1 MQNFNAQAQVQ
12 PTIQRES
19 FLFIE
24 CAKRTEFAEIEK
36 TVKVLINPGDI
47 KDIGI
52 GTFVSQE
59 VQKLFTLG
67 YDVKNVYVG
76 SLL

>member
-1 MQNFNAQAQVQ
+1 MQNFNAQAQGQ

-24 CAKRTEFAEIEK
+24 CARRTDFAEIER
-36 TVKVLINPGDI
+36 TEKVLINPEDI

-67 YDVKNVYVG
+67 YNVGNIYIG

>member
-1 MQNFNAQAQVQ
+1 MQNFNSQAQGQ
-12 PTIQRES
+12 PMIQRDS

-24 CAKRTEFAEIEK
+24 CVKKTDFAEIEK
-36 TVKVLINPGDI
+36 TEKILINPDDI

-52 GTFVSQE
+52 GTFVSRE
-59 VQKLFTLG
+59 VQKLFNLG
-67 YDVKNVYVG
+67 YDVLNVYVG